1 MGMILKRVLKS
12 LKYAFRG
19 WWYVFKHEENFRIQ
33 MFVAFF
39 VAIAAIY
46 FPLSKQERIIVIF
59 MIFFVLLMEMINTA
73 LEYLIDLLKPRLHH
87 YVSLVK
93 DIMAGAVLLTA
104 FCAVILGLFIFFH
117 FYGSW
122 WF

>member
-1 MGMILKRVLKS
+1 MILKRVLKS

-39 VAIAAIY
+39 VAMAAIY

-104 FCAVILGLFIFFH
+104 FCAVILGLFIFFP
-117 FYGSW
+117 YLVRLVK
-122 WF
+122 